1 VMVKVGVLGGS
12 GYVGGELIRLLLS
25 HPEADLVFAS
35 SSRFKDEYVFRAHP
49 NLRGLT
55 QLKFTGESSIA
66 SSTPDV
72 DLVFSA
78 LPHGESV
85 KHLPSLVQTGVKIVD
100 LSADFRL
107 KDPAAYPKW
116 YGYTHPHPELL
127 ERFVLSIPELNREEV
142 GGVSLASSP
151 GCMAIATILGVAP
164 LLLSKSLKIDAG
176 RIVVDL
182 KVGSSGSGGRP
193 SLATH
198 FSERFGVVRAYKPVG
213 HRHTAEIEQELAK
226 FTNDGVKAY
235 LSAHSV
241 NMVRG
246 ILATIHLFVGDAV
259 EPLEVWRAYRSAYT
273 GKRFIRLVRDRK
285 GVFRYPDPKLV
296 IGSNYADIGFE
307 LEPGGGRIVVLVAI
321 DNLVKGAAGNALQ
334 TMNIMLGL
342 DEWLGLE
349 SAPLH
354 PV

>member
-1 VMVKVGVLGGS
+1 MVRVGILGGS
-12 GYVGGELIRLLLS
+12 GYVGGELIRLLLT
-25 HPEADLVFAS
+25 HPETDLVFAS

-55 QLKFTGESSIA
+55 QLRFTDESRL
-66 SSTPDV
+66 TTNPLDV
-72 DLVFSA
+72 DVLFSA
-78 LPHGESV
+78 LPHGESA
-85 KHLPSLVQTGVKIVD
+85 KHLPNYIQTGVKVVD

-107 KDPAAYPKW
+107 KDPALYPKW

-127 ERFVLSIPELNREEV
+127 EKFVLSIPELNREQAAAS
-142 GGVSLASSP
+142 SLASSP

-164 LLLSKSLKIDAG
+164 LLSSKSLKVDAG

-198 FSERFGVVRAYKPVG
+198 FSERFGVVRAYKPVA
-213 HRHTAEIEQELAK
+213 HRHTPEIEQELSK
-226 FTNDGVKAY
+226 LSNTVVKAY
-235 LSAHSV
+235 LSVHAV

-246 ILATIHLFVGDAV
+246 ILATVHLFVDGAI
-259 EPLEVWRAYRSAYT
+259 EPLDVWRAYRYAYT
-273 GKRFIRLVRDRK
+273 GRRFVRLVRDKK

-296 IGSNYADIGFE
+296 VGSNYADIGFE
-307 LEPGGGRIVVLVAI
+307 LEPGGGRLVVLVAI
-321 DNLVKGAAGNALQ
+321 DNLVKGAAGNAVQ
-334 TMNIMLGL
+334 TMNIMLGMN
-342 DEWLGLE
+342 EWLGLE
-349 SAPLH
+349 GAPLH